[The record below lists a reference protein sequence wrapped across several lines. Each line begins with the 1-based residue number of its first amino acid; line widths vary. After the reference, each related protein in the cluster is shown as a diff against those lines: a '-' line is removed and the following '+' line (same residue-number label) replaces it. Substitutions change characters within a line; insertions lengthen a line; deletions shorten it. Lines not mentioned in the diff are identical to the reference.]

1 MIGVR
6 DTVGCGKGKLSD
18 KTWCG
23 SGGMV
28 AMVSQQQS
36 SNSRPGNRELQ
47 ERLERLQSEKV
58 NVMRQMV
65 SLEQD
70 YDVVKVQNLEA
81 KLLMVF

>member
-1 MIGVR
+1 
-6 DTVGCGKGKLSD
+6 
-18 KTWCG
+18 
-23 SGGMV
+23 MV
-28 AMVSQQQS
+28 TQHS
-36 SNSRPGNRELQ
+36 SKSKNGNRELQ

-81 KLLMVF
+81 DC

>member
-1 MIGVR
+1 M
-6 DTVGCGKGKLSD
+6 
-18 KTWCG
+18 
-23 SGGMV
+23 
-28 AMVSQQQS
+28 AMVTQQQS
-36 SNSRPGNRELQ
+36 SNSRHGNRELQ

-81 KLLMVF
+81 NY

>member
-1 MIGVR
+1 MI
-6 DTVGCGKGKLSD
+6 KKLSD

-23 SGGMV
+23 SGGMA
-28 AMVSQQQS
+28 AMVTQHS
-36 SNSRPGNRELQ
+36 SKSKNGNRELQ

-81 KLLMVF
+81 DC

>member
-1 MIGVR
+1 
-6 DTVGCGKGKLSD
+6 
-18 KTWCG
+18 
-23 SGGMV
+23 MV
-28 AMVSQQQS
+28 TQQQS
-36 SNSRPGNRELQ
+36 SNSRHGNRELQ

-81 KLLMVF
+81 NYTRCILIFPNISVFL

>member
-1 MIGVR
+1 
-6 DTVGCGKGKLSD
+6 
-18 KTWCG
+18 
-23 SGGMV
+23 MV
-28 AMVSQQQS
+28 TQQQS
-36 SNSRPGNRELQ
+36 SRHGNRELQ

-81 KLLMVF
+81 NY

>member
-1 MIGVR
+1 
-6 DTVGCGKGKLSD
+6 
-18 KTWCG
+18 
-23 SGGMV
+23 MV
-28 AMVSQQQS
+28 TQQQS
-36 SNSRPGNRELQ
+36 SNSRHGNRELQ

-81 KLLMVF
+81 NYWCFF